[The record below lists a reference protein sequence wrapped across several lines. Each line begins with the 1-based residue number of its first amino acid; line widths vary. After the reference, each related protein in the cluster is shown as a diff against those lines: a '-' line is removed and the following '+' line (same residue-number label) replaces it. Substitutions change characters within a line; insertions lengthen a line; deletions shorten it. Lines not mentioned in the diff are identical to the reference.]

1 MTYDVSLF
9 AFECGTSMPQN
20 KKAAAAPTSV
30 GFAGGSAGMAVS
42 RYSPV
47 ALCHRLSTALLWA
60 AYLLVDHLTQHAT
73 RGVNACFVCYK

>member
-1 MTYDVSLF
+1 VDL
-9 AFECGTSMPQN
+9 PQA
-20 KKAAAAPTSV
+20 KTKSRPRHRPAV

-60 AYLLVDHLTQHAT
+60 ASCSWITSRSVPQRSWRHA
-73 RGVNACFVCYK
+73 